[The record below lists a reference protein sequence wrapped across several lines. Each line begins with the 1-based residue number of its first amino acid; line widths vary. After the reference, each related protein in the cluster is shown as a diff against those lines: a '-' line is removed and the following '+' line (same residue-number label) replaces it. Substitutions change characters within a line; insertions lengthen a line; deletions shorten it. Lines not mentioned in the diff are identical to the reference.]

1 MRMTTTTTTTM
12 TVTRC
17 WRMKNISKKK
27 ENDSPKIHTKNPPKN
42 PALLLKKKMS
52 SSRRSSITNNNSSMK
67 TFLLNVLFAMVL
79 ISLSVS
85 PSNAQHERMSKNF
98 INQNGGGGG
107 GGGGGREG
115 EGNDGG
121 ITFAS
126 FEWEEKYGI
135 PKVAIKFNNP
145 QLRKWIESEN
155 LRRCAVKANTE
166 NGKECTQF
174 MITSFLG
181 NEAIPVEEA
190 MESVARDRNLY
201 YAFARQEK
209 AQNERIQSLEE
220 QRMFLAVAAFV
231 STIALGLHMYTTRA
245 AGLKIPVG
253 ALFSTILAK
262 NTAQDVEDKNA
273 IRIRQVNEDAKARAK
288 RLEEAIQNLKKN
300 ELRV

>member
-1 MRMTTTTTTTM
+1 
-12 TVTRC
+12 
-17 WRMKNISKKK
+17 MKNISKKK

-107 GGGGGREG
+107 GGGGREG

-174 MITSFLG
+174 MITTFLG
-181 NEAIPVEEA
+181 EEAIPVEEA

>member
-1 MRMTTTTTTTM
+1 
-12 TVTRC
+12 
-17 WRMKNISKKK
+17 
-27 ENDSPKIHTKNPPKN
+27 
-42 PALLLKKKMS
+42 
-52 SSRRSSITNNNSSMK
+52 
-67 TFLLNVLFAMVL
+67 MVL

-85 PSNAQHERMSKNF
+85 PSNAQHERMSKN
-98 INQNGGGGG
+98 INQS
-107 GGGGGREG
+107 
-115 EGNDGG
+115 GG
-121 ITFAS
+121 ILFAH

-145 QLRKWIESEN
+145 QLRRWIESEN
-155 LRRCAVKANTE
+155 LRRCAMKANTE

-174 MITSFLG
+174 MITTFLG
-181 NEAIPVEEA
+181 DEAIPVEEA

-231 STIALGLHMYTTRA
+231 STIVLGLHMYTTRA

-253 ALFSTILAK
+253 GLFSILAK
-262 NTAQDVEDKNA
+262 NTANDVEDKNA
-273 IRIRQVNEDAKARAK
+273 IRMRQVNEDAKARAK

>member
-1 MRMTTTTTTTM
+1 
-12 TVTRC
+12 
-17 WRMKNISKKK
+17 MKNISKKK

-85 PSNAQHERMSKNF
+85 PSNAQHERMSKNIH
-98 INQNGGGGG
+98 INQNREGGGGG
-107 GGGGGREG
+107 GGGG
-115 EGNDGG
+115 EGNGGG

-145 QLRKWIESEN
+145 QLRRWIESEN
-155 LRRCAVKANTE
+155 LRRCAMKANTE

-174 MITSFLG
+174 MITTFLG
-181 NEAIPVEEA
+181 EEAIPVEEA

-262 NTAQDVEDKNA
+262 NTANDVEDKNA
-273 IRIRQVNEDAKARAK
+273 IRMRQVNEDAKARAK

>member
-1 MRMTTTTTTTM
+1 
-12 TVTRC
+12 
-17 WRMKNISKKK
+17 
-27 ENDSPKIHTKNPPKN
+27 
-42 PALLLKKKMS
+42 
-52 SSRRSSITNNNSSMK
+52 MK

-107 GGGGGREG
+107 GGGGG

-155 LRRCAVKANTE
+155 LRRCAMKANTE

-174 MITSFLG
+174 MITTFLG

>member
-1 MRMTTTTTTTM
+1 MLDD
-12 TVTRC
+12 
-17 WRMKNISKKK
+17 ISKKK
-27 ENDSPKIHTKNPPKN
+27 ENDSPYTYQKSPQN

-85 PSNAQHERMSKNF
+85 PSNAQHERMSKNIH
-98 INQNGGGGG
+98 INQNREGGGGG
-107 GGGGGREG
+107 GGGGG
-115 EGNDGG
+115 EGNGGG

-174 MITSFLG
+174 MITTFLG

>member
-1 MRMTTTTTTTM
+1 MLDD
-12 TVTRC
+12 
-17 WRMKNISKKK
+17 ISKKK
-27 ENDSPKIHTKNPPKN
+27 ENDSPYTYQKSPQN

-107 GGGGGREG
+107 GGGGGG

-174 MITSFLG
+174 MITTFLG

>member
-1 MRMTTTTTTTM
+1 
-12 TVTRC
+12 
-17 WRMKNISKKK
+17 MKNISKKK

-98 INQNGGGGG
+98 INQNGGGG

>member
-1 MRMTTTTTTTM
+1 MLDD
-12 TVTRC
+12 
-17 WRMKNISKKK
+17 ISKKK
-27 ENDSPKIHTKNPPKN
+27 ENDSPYTYQKSPQN

-107 GGGGGREG
+107 GGGGG

-174 MITSFLG
+174 MITTFLG

>member
-1 MRMTTTTTTTM
+1 MMMMTTTTMM

-17 WRMKNISKKK
+17 WMKNKISKKK
-27 ENDSPKIHTKNPPKN
+27 ENDSPYTYQKSPKN

-85 PSNAQHERMSKNF
+85 PSNAQHERMSKNIH
-98 INQNGGGGG
+98 INQNRGGGGG
-107 GGGGGREG
+107 GGGG

-174 MITSFLG
+174 MITTFLG

>member
-1 MRMTTTTTTTM
+1 
-12 TVTRC
+12 
-17 WRMKNISKKK
+17 
-27 ENDSPKIHTKNPPKN
+27 
-42 PALLLKKKMS
+42 
-52 SSRRSSITNNNSSMK
+52 MK
-67 TFLLNVLFAMVL
+67 TFLLNISFAMVL

-85 PSNAQHERMSKNF
+85 PSNAQHERMSKNIH
-98 INQNGGGGG
+98 INQNREGGGGG
-107 GGGGGREG
+107 GGGGGG
-115 EGNDGG
+115 EGNGGG

-145 QLRKWIESEN
+145 QLRRWIESEN
-155 LRRCAVKANTE
+155 LRRCAMKANTE

-174 MITSFLG
+174 MITTFLG
-181 NEAIPVEEA
+181 EEAIPVEEA

-262 NTAQDVEDKNA
+262 NTANDVEDKNA
-273 IRIRQVNEDAKARAK
+273 IRMRQVNEDAKARAK

>member
-1 MRMTTTTTTTM
+1 MLEDE
-12 TVTRC
+12 
-17 WRMKNISKKK
+17 

-98 INQNGGGGG
+98 INQNGGGG

>member
-1 MRMTTTTTTTM
+1 
-12 TVTRC
+12 
-17 WRMKNISKKK
+17 MKNISKKK